1 MTKKM
6 QMKDLQAE
14 GTQLSKEEMKSVAG
28 GLVAFNFRTAND
40 TPVRNQHPPVGNEK
54 TPGGE
59 KI

>member
-6 QMKDLQAE
+6 QMKDIEAD

-28 GLVAFNFRTAND
+28 GLVAFNFRTTNN
-40 TPVRNQHPPVGNEK
+40 TPIRNQHPPVDEK